1 MNYKYKVIWLN
12 EMGIEQDSYHE
23 TEEER
28 NAKMQALIHEGYS
41 PVWRDVH

>member
-1 MNYKYKVIWLN
+1 
-12 EMGIEQDSYHE
+12 MGIEQDSYHE